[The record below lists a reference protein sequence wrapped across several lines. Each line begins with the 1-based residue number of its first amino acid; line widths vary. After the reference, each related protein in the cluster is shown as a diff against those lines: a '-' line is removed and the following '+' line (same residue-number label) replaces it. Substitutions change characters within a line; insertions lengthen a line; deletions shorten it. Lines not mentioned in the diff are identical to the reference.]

1 LENVLILL
9 VDVLKDLG
17 RETEVLCHNSLG
29 CVLDPLVQEE
39 SRVLGEV
46 ATVKHQ
52 QELGSILTQTL
63 KGVWVTRREI
73 PQIALLQVI
82 DEGTTIGVESC
93 DADLACAMSVANSG
107 ALLSI
112 MLAHRTEHMPTR
124 LLCASGAHESRQVLG
139 ACSHPQSPLTQAIL
153 GLSSALSNHPPQS

>member
-1 LENVLILL
+1 MN
-9 VDVLKDLG
+9 VLKDLG
-17 RETEVLCHNSLG
+17 RETEVLCHNGLG

-63 KGVWVTRREI
+63 ERVWVTRREI
-73 PQIALLQVI
+73 PQITLLQVI
-82 DEGTTIGVESC
+82 DEGTAIGVEGC

-107 ALLSI
+107 ALPSI
-112 MLAHRTEHMPTR
+112 LLAHRTEHMPTR
-124 LLCASGAHESRQVLG
+124 LLCANGAHESRQALG
-139 ACSHPQSPLTQAIL
+139 ACSRQQSPLTQAIL
-153 GLSSALSNHPPQS
+153 ELSSALSNHPPRS